1 MEGEL
6 WPLAEVHQA
15 RRMVQVSTIVFLKK
29 PTNTLLLTLLL
40 YFTTQ
45 HLDAKGGGGAGHRE
59 RDAHQSTEAGS
70 GMRYCCLNM
79 LFKYIYFDRF
89 LLLYV

>member
-45 HLDAKGGGGAGHRE
+45 HLDAKGGGGGLATGRE
-59 RDAHQSTEAGS
+59 MHTKVPRLVRECATA
-70 GMRYCCLNM
+70 
-79 LFKYIYFDRF
+79 
-89 LLLYV
+89 V

>member
-45 HLDAKGGGGAGHRE
+45 HLDAKGGGGGWPQGE
-59 RDAHQSTEAGS
+59 RCTPKYRGWFGNA
-70 GMRYCCLNM
+70 LL
-79 LFKYIYFDRF
+79 LFKYVI
-89 LLLYV
+89 